1 MHRPRVGY
9 HHGRAAAADE
19 RRRLWL
25 ALYVI
30 FAHIVPHSAAN
41 SVLPQLLL
49 PLVGDSGQELAR
61 LIGTLALVTSA
72 ASLIIVP
79 LLSAASDGYW
89 GRKNV
94 LLVGL
99 AIDVTGELL
108 LALPVVRSSR
118 WMLFALAPVRA
129 ISASVMPMCHAAA
142 SGAVASAA
150 TAATVPAAA
159 AAGGGGL
166 VGVEPSSPDAREH
179 SNSERFGAVGAAI
192 NAVRTAETASHAP
205 FPLNLSFG
213 LFVCASV
220 PSPRDQDVTAA
231 LSLCAT
237 LSAWKR
243 AGDGDGHACWGTWL
257 RECVWYGRPCCA
269 RGSSSG
275 RCWARPSCGSTAPTH
290 RSSLG
295 RPSRCAAAAAA
306 AASSAA

>member
-1 MHRPRVGY
+1 MHRLRVGY

-19 RRRLWL
+19 RLRLWL

-108 LALPVVRSSR
+108 LALP
-118 WMLFALAPVRA
+118 
-129 ISASVMPMCHAAA
+129 
-142 SGAVASAA
+142 
-150 TAATVPAAA
+150 
-159 AAGGGGL
+159 
-166 VGVEPSSPDAREH
+166 
-179 SNSERFGAVGAAI
+179 
-192 NAVRTAETASHAP
+192 
-205 FPLNLSFG
+205 
-213 LFVCASV
+213 
-220 PSPRDQDVTAA
+220 
-231 LSLCAT
+231 
-237 LSAWKR
+237 
-243 AGDGDGHACWGTWL
+243 
-257 RECVWYGRPCCA
+257 
-269 RGSSSG
+269 
-275 RCWARPSCGSTAPTH
+275 
-290 RSSLG
+290 
-295 RPSRCAAAAAA
+295 
-306 AASSAA
+306 